1 MSVIASYWWECS
13 NCGRQYDFLSA
24 CQSQGITHFIWD
36 VLIPSGWTQDHLLKQ
51 CDECSQKT
59 VRITYI
65 FPRTDKTHIQVKH
78 IVGLGPFDIYVP
90 MMWETIP
97 DGNIEVT
104 WIDFKY
110 INGRNIWGLN
120 KPAVLSKEDIRTLF
134 QVYRECT
141 GDNIFT

>member
-1 MSVIASYWWECS
+1 MASYWWECS
-13 NCGRQYDFLSA
+13 NCGKQYDFPTA
-24 CQSQGITHFIWD
+24 CQSQGITHYIWD
-36 VLIPSGWTQDHLLKQ
+36 VLIQSAWDQDHLLKQ
-51 CDECSQKT
+51 CDECSQNA

-65 FPRTDKTHIQVKH
+65 FPRADKTHIQVKH

-97 DGNIEVT
+97 DGDLEET

-120 KPAVLSKEDIRTLF
+120 KPAVMSREDIRKLF
-134 QVYRECT
+134 QLYIERT
-141 GDNIFT
+141 GDNDFP